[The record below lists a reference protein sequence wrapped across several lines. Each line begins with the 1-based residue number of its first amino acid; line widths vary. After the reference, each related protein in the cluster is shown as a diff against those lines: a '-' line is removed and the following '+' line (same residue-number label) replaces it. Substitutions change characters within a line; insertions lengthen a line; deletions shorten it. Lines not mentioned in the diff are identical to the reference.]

1 MNLPHGSDE
10 RWKLRLLQVEGVQP
24 GTAVDEDT
32 SQACPSVSFNN
43 TSTRLVLQDP
53 ANAWMEGLGIRIYG
67 GARASKV
74 WS

>member
-1 MNLPHGSDE
+1 ME
-10 RWKLRLLQVEGVQP
+10 AKVLQVEGVQS

-53 ANAWMEGLGIRIYG
+53 AECLDGGLRD
-67 GARASKV
+67 
-74 WS
+74 